1 MNSPLRYLPLVQKW
15 PVSPSAI
22 KTTQGCERK
31 WVLDFTAERL
41 ETEKQKLGTELHGV
55 QQAYLTV
62 GKAQD
67 RSTKVGA
74 MALAGLPHMP
84 PPRSGH
90 VETKATLTKGG
101 IQYVLIM
108 DYHGP
113 SSLVPGAPPG
123 MPAVIDHKTSSD
135 PARYGLWGHDALVQ
149 DPQALIYAAKAFED
163 APEADNLFLRWLYY
177 WSSRKSKALPSDTI
191 ITRAEVE
198 RYWAAYVHPWAQRI
212 IELQTQMPEGR
223 TNALKNSSLINFGN
237 SLPGNTQECD
247 KYSGCQHAESRG
259 GSCRLS
265 PSEKLSACF
274 EGLDDA
280 KVSAVTNPIIRLTSH
295 NANTNSENGKTMDL
309 YSRLTQGLGT
319 SNGATQATQPAHV
332 IDTKKSTDVINAPE
346 KPASVAAPVKGA
358 DLLAHLQSVGK
369 NATPQ
374 GKNTTT
380 VQVPAQAAPVIVS
393 VPVTT
398 PEKKTAVPTPDIRA
412 AAAKA
417 TIPTAA
423 VTVTT
428 GVVASPA
435 TPTASRDELAHTLAS
450 HLAGNLA
457 LTPTQVAARAYAIA
471 DALLSVKA
479 T

>member
-1 MNSPLRYLPLVQKW
+1 MNSPVRHLPLVQKW
-15 PVSPSAI
+15 PVSASAI

-84 PPRSGH
+84 PPKSGH

-113 SSLVPGAPPG
+113 SSLVPGATPG

-149 DPQALIYAAKAFED
+149 DPQALIYAAKALED
-163 APEADNLFLRWLYY
+163 APTADRVFLRWLYY
-177 WSSRKSKALPSDTI
+177 WTSRKSKALPSDTI
-191 ITRAEVE
+191 ITRTEVE
-198 RYWAAYVHPWAQRI
+198 AYWWIHVHPWAQRI
-212 IELQTQMPEGR
+212 IELQAQMPEGR

-237 SLPGNTQECD
+237 SLPGSTTECD

-265 PSEKLSACF
+265 PSEALAACF

-280 KVSAVTNPIIRLTSH
+280 KVSAVSNPIIRLTPQ
-295 NANTNSENGKTMDL
+295 NTNKENGKIMDL

-319 SNGATQATQPAHV
+319 SNGATQATPQPAHV

-346 KPASVAAPVKGA
+346 KPSSVAAPVKGA

-369 NATPQ
+369 NATSQ
-374 GKNTTT
+374 GKNTTA
-380 VQVPAQAAPVIVS
+380 VQVPAQAAPVIVA
-393 VPVTT
+393 T
-398 PEKKTAVPTPDIRA
+398 PTAEKKTQTPAPDIRPA
-412 AAAKA
+412 GAKA
-417 TIPTAA
+417 TIPTAT
-423 VTVTT
+423 VPVTT

-435 TPTASRDELAHTLAS
+435 TSTANRDELAHTLAS

-457 LTPTQVAARAYAIA
+457 LTPTQVAVRAYAIA

>member
-1 MNSPLRYLPLVQKW
+1 MSSPAVRHLPLVQKW

-84 PPRSGH
+84 PPKSGH

-149 DPQALIYAAKAFED
+149 DPQALIYAAKALED
-163 APEADNLFLRWLYY
+163 APTADRVFLRWLYY
-177 WSSRKSKALPSDTI
+177 WTSRKSKALPSDTI
-191 ITRAEVE
+191 ITRTEVE
-198 RYWAAYVHPWAQRI
+198 AYWWIHVHPWAQRI

-280 KVSAVTNPIIRLTSH
+280 KVSAVTNPVIRLNTAQ
-295 NANTNSENGKTMDL
+295 NANNSENGKTMDL

-319 SNGATQATQPAHV
+319 SNGATQATQAAHA
-332 IDTKKSTDVINAPE
+332 IDTKKSTDIINAPE

-369 NATPQ
+369 NATSQ
-374 GKNTTT
+374 GKNTTA
-380 VQVPAQAAPVIVS
+380 VSVPAQAAPVIVA
-393 VPVTT
+393 T
-398 PEKKTAVPTPDIRA
+398 PTAEKKTQTPAPDIRA
-412 AAAKA
+412 AAGK
-417 TIPTAA
+417 
-423 VTVTT
+423 VTVAPKVPDAVPT

-435 TPTASRDELAHTLAS
+435 TSPANRDELAHTLAS